1 MKNCVRMGCK
11 ISIEAPERVV
21 LHRSSVATR
30 ATETTAA
37 HAVDISKQVT
47 AATEVKNAELGTF
60 FSLSSTPKCVFCE
73 HLGHPSSSP
82 PKTNIGKQQ
91 SRGNQVKKVK
101 FHKSGWSAPRK
112 QGSEVWDNKTK
123 INNGLT
129 PIWAQTPKKAD
140 KKRVV
145 RFANQACN

>member
-1 MKNCVRMGCK
+1 MGCK

-21 LHRSSVATR
+21 HHRSSVATR

-37 HAVDISKQVT
+37 PAVDISKQVT
-47 AATEVKNAELGTF
+47 AATEVKNTELGTF

-73 HLGHPSSSP
+73 HLAHPPTSP
-82 PKTNIGKQQ
+82 PKINVGSQQ

-112 QGSEVWDNKTK
+112 QGPKVWNNETR
-123 INNGLT
+123 IANGLT
-129 PIWAQTPKKAD
+129 PIYPQTPKKAG
-140 KKRVV
+140 KKGVV
-145 RFANQACN
+145 RFANQAKMCN